1 MRNNYLDEE
10 DELDE
15 DLMEYLSSFL
25 TSSDANGT
33 AACKSIHTAYVGRC
47 ISVFLMAEMDI
58 VTVSSFIRV

>member
-10 DELDE
+10 DELDD

-33 AACKSIHTAYVGRC
+33 AACNQEDNQYTQLTLAD
-47 ISVFLMAEMDI
+47 VFPC
-58 VTVSSFIRV
+58 F